1 MALELRHEPRP
12 ELLRAVRGVVDA
24 VLAHDL
30 AVDLLD
36 RLAVLAQPRR
46 RVDGVD
52 AIGVRLR
59 EVVDD
64 GVEGL
69 GARRV
74 VAVERQVLAF
84 DLELRL
90 VVAGDLRDED
100 LRLRAERREALLEA
114 RTVVARTRATAP

>member
-1 MALELRHEPRP
+1 M
-12 ELLRAVRGVVDA
+12 DA

-64 GVEGL
+64 GVERL

-74 VAVERQVLAF
+74 VAVERQILAF

-114 RTVVARTRATAP
+114 RTVVARVLG